1 MQSMREHRS
10 TGQKA
15 TMMMSGDDKVESLKQ
30 NTALARTAAV
40 EESRKVK
47 EENNN
52 IKERELEER
61 RKTEEELLLSEVE
74 EEIVGE
80 ETKKKGVQDRIKLT
94 HTALAAIRTQ
104 ASNRQASAVA
114 TGLVQDLINEGLLP
128 SDSAWLAV
136 DPKKMHG
143 ARDAVMKVV
152 QAREVKKT
160 LEEDIKAI
168 MVDAKILKPKL
179 RFSRNL
185 LGSFTPLCKMQI
197 FTP

>member
-1 MQSMREHRS
+1 M
-10 TGQKA
+10 
-15 TMMMSGDDKVESLKQ
+15 KQ

-74 EEIVGE
+74 EEIGGE
-80 ETKKKGVQDRIKLT
+80 ETKKKGVQNRIKLT

-114 TGLVQDLINEGLLP
+114 TGLVQDLTMLCSLEKMERSFAIDMIFRIRGENEMGDTSVRFRLLP
-128 SDSAWLAV
+128 MLNIVAT
-136 DPKKMHG
+136 K
-143 ARDAVMKVV
+143 
-152 QAREVKKT
+152 
-160 LEEDIKAI
+160 
-168 MVDAKILKPKL
+168 LKDL
-179 RFSRNL
+179 ICCL
-185 LGSFTPLCKMQI
+185 LCSVWC
-197 FTP
+197 